1 MLFLAPNVFF
11 LVKKISSYTTNFIYS
26 KQSYKLQM
34 TKLSESIIEDINE
47 EHVGA
52 WTEMITTSNPP
63 IPNTP
68 LSAYMDDS
76 VLSKVCVAFSAEKI
90 KRVTGFE
97 VKHPKFTKEELSDVV
112 DRWKEEGSWPNVE
125 PKPE

>member
-1 MLFLAPNVFF
+1 
-11 LVKKISSYTTNFIYS
+11 
-26 KQSYKLQM
+26 M